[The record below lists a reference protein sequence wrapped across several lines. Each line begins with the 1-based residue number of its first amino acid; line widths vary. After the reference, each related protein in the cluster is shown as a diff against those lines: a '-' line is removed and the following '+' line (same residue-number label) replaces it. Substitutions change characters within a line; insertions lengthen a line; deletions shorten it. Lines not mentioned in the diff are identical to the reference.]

1 MYSREILTLADGGEI
16 GLDWLE
22 TGCDLKAPV
31 ILILPGLTGESQAEY
46 IKCLALSANNIGVR
60 CVVFNN
66 RGLAG
71 VQLKVTYIIIYNIL
85 TTIYDDHNTY
95 STYVSF
101 ITYVLNIYL

>member
-1 MYSREILTLADGGEI
+1 MVTLYFREILTLADGGEI

-22 TGCDLKAPV
+22 TGCDPKSPV

-46 IKCLALSANNIGVR
+46 IKCLALSANSIGVR

-71 VQLKVTYIIIYNIL
+71 VQLKVLLKRFCSN
-85 TTIYDDHNTY
+85 D
-95 STYVSF
+95 F
-101 ITYVLNIYL
+101 YLGIMCNYFFKE